1 MPPALG
7 SWGRRFKGEAPAAGK
22 LPGLQLCFVGCW
34 SVEEDQR
41 HLIYHHLKLRAVA
54 GLPLAF
60 TKARP
65 LPRGGDPVLK
75 WRMKF
80 LLLCGGLLL
89 LALGSGAFFVL
100 LMRGSESILVYPA
113 AVSMYLGLGLTLYAV
128 MMWTDR
134 ED

>member
-1 MPPALG
+1 ML
-7 SWGRRFKGEAPAAGK
+7 
-22 LPGLQLCFVGCW
+22 
-34 SVEEDQR
+34 D
-41 HLIYHHLKLRAVA
+41 
-54 GLPLAF
+54 
-60 TKARP
+60 
-65 LPRGGDPVLK
+65 

-80 LLLCGGLLL
+80 LLVCGGLSL

-113 AVSMYLGLGLTLYAV
+113 AVSMYVSLGLTLYAL